1 MSLAEQI
8 KSKISGEL
16 KPVYLEV
23 ICESDQHHVP
33 PGTAIHFRV
42 VVATPVFEGKNL
54 VARHR
59 LVNAILA
66 EELKGPIHALALH
79 TFTPAEWEAKQS
91 ATASPKCVG

>member
-1 MSLAEQI
+1 MSLTEQI

-42 VVATPVFEGKNL
+42 VVVAPVFEGKNL

-59 LVNAILA
+59 LVNAVLA

-79 TFTPAEWEAKQS
+79 TYTPDEWRSRQS
-91 ATASPKCVG
+91 AAASPKCTG